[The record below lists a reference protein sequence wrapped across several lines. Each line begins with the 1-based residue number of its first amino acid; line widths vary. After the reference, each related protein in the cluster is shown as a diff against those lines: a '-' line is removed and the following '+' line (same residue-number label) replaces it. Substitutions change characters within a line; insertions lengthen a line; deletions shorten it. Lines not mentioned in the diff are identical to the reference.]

1 MGHRSLK
8 EAGRDTAQGNTSIFE
23 LRELQ
28 RDQRYLNRSCRE
40 SRGRGWPG
48 ATVLVGRALHLP
60 REYFLFPRALDVS
73 GRESGEEETNK
84 EVGNGALA
92 DVTLFFCSV
101 SPALLGHKRRPLQ
114 TTVAHMAVA
123 NSWVLLSAGPPHT
136 MAAFVSRKPLSSLGC
151 KFVYYIQRVARSTA
165 LCSPCILSTYQAFTL
180 TPRRAEWAMLRG
192 KAPRVT
198 GPSCCTCWMLSLLMN
213 IWIPVSISGPQ
224 DKHNYTDAQGMWFCS
239 PSASKAGF
247 VYLWSTSD
255 AVFLTLM
262 VWSSGSTVLLLHRR
276 RQRVQY
282 VHTPA
287 GHHRRPPETRAAH
300 TILMLVVT
308 FVTFYLLNSV
318 LTFYIRAH
326 DDFHLWLMQ
335 LSDALALCFP
345 INSPFLLLLRDP
357 RTLRFCS

>member
-1 MGHRSLK
+1 MYQEERAERRKRTKRLRPSCG
-8 EAGRDTAQGNTSIFE
+8 AGQRPPS
-23 LRELQ
+23 RETENA
-28 RDQRYLNRSCRE
+28 RI
-40 SRGRGWPG
+40 
-48 ATVLVGRALHLP
+48 
-60 REYFLFPRALDVS
+60 LFHFDC
-73 GRESGEEETNK
+73 
-84 EVGNGALA
+84 VGNGALA

-114 TTVAHMAVA
+114 TTVTHMAVA
-123 NSWVLLSAGPPHT
+123 SSWVLLSAGPPHT

-262 VWSSGSTVLLLHRR
+262 V
-276 RQRVQY
+276 
-282 VHTPA
+282 
-287 GHHRRPPETRAAH
+287 
-300 TILMLVVT
+300 
-308 FVTFYLLNSV
+308 
-318 LTFYIRAH
+318 
-326 DDFHLWLMQ
+326 
-335 LSDALALCFP
+335 
-345 INSPFLLLLRDP
+345 
-357 RTLRFCS
+357 